1 MYFIFAFPSL
11 LSILLGIMSSA
22 IGLTFCDIAVGIQ
35 EYTSIIKKNKKKHD
49 KLILTVSIVSKI

>member
-1 MYFIFAFPSL
+1 MYFIFAFASL

-22 IGLTFCDIAVGIQ
+22 IGLTFCAITVGIQ

-49 KLILTVSIVSKI
+49 KLVLTVSIVSKI